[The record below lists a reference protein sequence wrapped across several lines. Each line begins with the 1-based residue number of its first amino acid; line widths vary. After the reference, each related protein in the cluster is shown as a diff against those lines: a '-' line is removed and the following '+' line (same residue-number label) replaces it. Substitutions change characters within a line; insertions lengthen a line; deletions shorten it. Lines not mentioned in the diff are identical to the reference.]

1 MGVNSG
7 PGIISLSL
15 LSGDTSY
22 LPNVVYQ
29 VDLSL
34 NQTAID
40 KLGFQAVV
48 LKDQDSSNIGQ
59 ISLVD
64 AIRTQEFQVL
74 DTSSALFGRNYV
86 THTIDGNIAQ
96 PVGWGQWSFNWTA
109 PPAGNGDITIYLA
122 TLAANNN
129 GTELGDKA
137 YTTSLT
143 LSEDTLPVLS
153 SGLQKENQSFKIGPS
168 PFRDQLFVEI
178 LSPNTDSQFSLELV
192 DLKGMVV
199 LKQPL
204 EMVTVVA
211 RNNLPGGIYLVK
223 LIAGNSLVGVKKIIA
238 N

>member
-1 MGVNSG
+1 
-7 PGIISLSL
+7 
-15 LSGDTSY
+15 
-22 LPNVVYQ
+22 
-29 VDLSL
+29 
-34 NQTAID
+34 
-40 KLGFQAVV
+40 
-48 LKDQDSSNIGQ
+48 
-59 ISLVD
+59 
-64 AIRTQEFQVL
+64 VL

-211 RNNLPGGIYLVK
+211 PNNLPGGIYLVK